1 MADLMVWDLQMY
13 TIDEETGEETIY
25 SYKGDCSFICDYIT
39 IDECEKIYDEGEKKK
54 ELMQKIKG
62 KK

>member
-39 IDECEKIYDEGEKKK
+39 IDEC
-54 ELMQKIKG
+54 
-62 KK
+62 